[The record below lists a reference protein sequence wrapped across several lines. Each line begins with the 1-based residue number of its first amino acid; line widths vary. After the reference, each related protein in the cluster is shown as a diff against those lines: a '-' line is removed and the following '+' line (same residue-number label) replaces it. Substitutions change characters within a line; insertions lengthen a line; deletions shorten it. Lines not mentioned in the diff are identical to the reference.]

1 MDCLNATLVMVSAAI
16 GQIVAIDY
24 RNNDMRK
31 SHPLNSISEL
41 DWLGWIGGIGSF
53 ERFDRAEP
61 AATRTLA
68 ASDHEG
74 CSAAGPTVM
83 NIGAAGFF
91 AHRVKRVRI
100 DGVLGFIEDRK
111 AISRGKVNSQPF
123 RQARPLRLVEM
134 AWLDRRFIDNW
145 EDRQRHV

>member
-1 MDCLNATLVMVSAAI
+1 MDCLNATLVMISAAI

-24 RNNDMRK
+24 RNDDMRK
-31 SHPLNSISEL
+31 SHPCNSIGEL
-41 DWLGWIGGIGSF
+41 GWLGWIGGIRSF

-68 ASDHEG
+68 ASDHES

-100 DGVLGFIEDRK
+100 DGVLGFIEDRET
-111 AISRGKVNSQPF
+111 ISRGEVNSQPF
-123 RQARPLRLVEM
+123 RQPSTLWLVKM